1 MVIAIDLD
9 GVVFGT
15 EEFNRTYSHFYD
27 LFIVKK
33 GLKDKS
39 EMHCDKRYGW
49 NQKEM
54 DEFYQK
60 YTAEVLENAPIRPG
74 AKFVI
79 NKLKEMGHKVI
90 CITLRGY
97 YMPSEINITEKR
109 LKESGITFDNIF
121 YSKLNKLETCI
132 SENVD
137 LMIEDNPNNI
147 KTLAE
152 NNIKCLHLK
161 GVGLKNFEHKNVIK
175 VQNWAEI
182 LDVILKIRQ

>member
-27 LFIVKK
+27 MFIVKK
-33 GLKDKS
+33 GIKDKT

-54 DEFYQK
+54 DAFYQK
-60 YTAEVLENAPIRPG
+60 YTEEVLENAPVRPG

-79 NKLKEMGHKVI
+79 NKLKEMGHKII

-97 YMPSEINITEKR
+97 YMQCEIDITEKR
-109 LKESGITFDNIF
+109 LQQAGIKFDKIY
-121 YSKLNKLETCI
+121 YSKQDKLKTCL
-132 SENVD
+132 SEKVD
-137 LMIEDNPNNI
+137 LMIEDNPSNI
-147 KTLAE
+147 QQLAE
-152 NNIKCLHLK
+152 NNIKCLQLK
-161 GVGLKNFEHKNVIK
+161 GTGLKSCEHKNVTE

-182 LDVILKIRQ
+182 LDIILRN

>member
-27 LFIVKK
+27 IFVVKK

-39 EMHCDKRYGW
+39 EMHCDLRYGW
-49 NQKEM
+49 NQKDM

-79 NKLKEMGHKVI
+79 NKLKELGHTVI
-90 CITLRGY
+90 CVTLRGY
-97 YMPSEINITEKR
+97 YMQCEIDITEKR
-109 LKESGITFDNIF
+109 LNEAGIVFDKIF
-121 YSKLNKLETCI
+121 YSEFNKLNTCLT
-132 SENVD
+132 EKVD
-137 LMIEDNPNNI
+137 LMIEDNPENI
-147 KTLAE
+147 KQLAE

-161 GVGLKNFEHKNVIK
+161 GAGLKSFEHRNVTE
-175 VQNWAEI
+175 VQNWADI
-182 LDVILKIRQ
+182 LQVVLQY